1 MVARIFMESLS
12 DSTTSLIC
20 FHSEYF
26 KMFDGN
32 GTEVFAS
39 HGWDS
44 TSSNRSLQKVTFE
57 ESKNISMQVSLAIP
71 SSYVKIEYGI
81 LKKPL
86 ALGRVNRFAVVC
98 RSFAFVIKSGITC
111 HNGYGFLCPL
121 LAVQNR
127 MWKC

>member
-1 MVARIFMESLS
+1 MESVS
-12 DSTTSLIC
+12 DSKTSLTC
-20 FHSEYF
+20 FLSEYL

-44 TSSNRSLQKVTFE
+44 TSSNKSLQKVTFE
-57 ESKNISMQVSLAIP
+57 ESKNITMQVALVMP
-71 SSYVKIEYGI
+71 SSYVKIDYGI

-98 RSFAFVIKSGITC
+98 RSFAFVTKSGITC
-111 HNGYGFLCPL
+111 HNGFLRPL
-121 LAVQNR
+121 LADKNR